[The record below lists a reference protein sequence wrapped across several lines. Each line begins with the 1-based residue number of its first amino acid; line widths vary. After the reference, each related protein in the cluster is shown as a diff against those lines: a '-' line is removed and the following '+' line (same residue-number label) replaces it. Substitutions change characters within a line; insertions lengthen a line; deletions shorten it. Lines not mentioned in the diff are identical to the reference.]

1 MKNNNKK
8 FKQISLNQDDD
19 SSSLSQEA
27 FSEDSTTKVSNIKH
41 CHLKYEKEH
50 LFMARDSY
58 FDLCIDNTN
67 LQKSEF
73 KGFFNL
79 FGVLMV
85 FYIITTPIYNMLIHN
100 IPFKMTLF
108 YKMIH
113 DFEILLIVWPLFH
126 FWTYLA
132 YLLQILILKGIPN
145 WFSFVFQ
152 HTTQVVIFTMTTI
165 ICLISNMCTTHKM
178 FTLTQCMIHFFK
190 MHSYTMQ
197 NRNYRENMMQHKK
210 DENVELISSYPKNIS
225 FSNFFYFLKA
235 PTFVY
240 EESYP
245 RTTEFRLSYLL
256 MKLLYSFASLIV
268 LYYIYTEHME
278 IFLKDMLIEKLF
290 VLIMKLYFPC
300 IVFALILFFLVF
312 ECVLPGYAEIA
323 LFADRQFYEDWW
335 NSTDLEE
342 FNRKWNKVVHE
353 FLYRHV
359 YIECIKR
366 YKLSKHTSRFVTFFF
381 SAALHE
387 YCLCMIFK
395 MVRPIL
401 LGLMILQIPLIFI
414 GKRYL
419 KHTTFGNYFF
429 WFSMILGLS
438 LLFILYNREYYY
450 IYGDY

>member
-1 MKNNNKK
+1 MEKSQKK
-8 FKQISLNQDDD
+8 FKKMKENIEEMKDSVTKTTLSED
-19 SSSLSQEA
+19 SSSVKMKLI
-27 FSEDSTTKVSNIKH
+27 D
-41 CHLKYEKEH
+41 LKFEKEH
-50 LFMARDSY
+50 QFVPRDSY
-58 FDLCIDNTN
+58 FDLCLDNTI

-79 FGVLMV
+79 FGVLMI
-85 FYIITTPIYNMLIHN
+85 FYIITTPIYNMVIHN
-100 IPFKMTLF
+100 IPFKMTMF

-132 YLLQILILKGIPN
+132 YLLQCLILRGMPI
-145 WFSFVFQ
+145 SFTHVFQ
-152 HTTQVVIFTMTTI
+152 HTTQIGIFIITTI

-190 MHSYTMQ
+190 MHSYTVQ
-197 NRNYRENMMQHKK
+197 NRNYRENMLMHKK
-210 DENVELISSYPKNIS
+210 DESVELISSYPSNIT

-240 EESYP
+240 EEKYP
-245 RTTEFRLSYLL
+245 QTQSFRLSYLL
-256 MKLLYSFASLIV
+256 MKILYAFASLII

-278 IFLKDMLIEKLF
+278 VYLKHLLEEKLF
-290 VLIMKLYFPC
+290 VLIIKLYLPC
-300 IVFALILFFLVF
+300 TVFVLILFFLIF

-323 LFADRQFYEDWW
+323 CFADRQFYEDWW

-359 YIECIKR
+359 YVECIKR
-366 YKLSKHTSRFVTFFF
+366 YNMSKNMARFCTFFF

-387 YCLCMIFK
+387 YCLSMIFK
-395 MVRPIL
+395 MIRPIL
-401 LGLMILQIPLIFI
+401 LGLMILQIPLIVI

-429 WFSMILGLS
+429 WFSIVFGIS
-438 LLFILYNREYYY
+438 LLFVLYNREYYT
-450 IYGDY
+450 IYGDQ

>member
-1 MKNNNKK
+1 MKNNKKNKQPKKINDEFSSDSNSTNFTETSSSIDK
-8 FKQISLNQDDD
+8 FKP
-19 SSSLSQEA
+19 
-27 FSEDSTTKVSNIKH
+27 SN
-41 CHLKYEKEH
+41 LKYEKEH
-50 LFMARDSY
+50 QFVPRESY
-58 FDLCIDNTN
+58 FDLCLDNTI

-73 KGFFNL
+73 RGFFNL
-79 FGVLMV
+79 FGVIVML
-85 FYIITTPIYNMLIHN
+85 YIITTPIYNMIIHN

-126 FWTYLA
+126 VWTYLA
-132 YLLQILILKGIPN
+132 FFLQILILKGIPN
-145 WFSFVFQ
+145 WFAILFQ
-152 HTTQVVIFTMTTI
+152 HSTQVGIFLMTTL

-190 MHSYTMQ
+190 MHSYTVQ
-197 NRNYRENMMQHKK
+197 NRDYRENMLEHKK
-210 DENVELISSYPKNIS
+210 DKNHELISNYPNNIS
-225 FSNFFYFLKA
+225 FSNFFDFLNC

-245 RTTEFRLSYLL
+245 KTKSFRPSYLM
-256 MKLLYSFASLIV
+256 MKGLYAFASLIV

-278 IFLKDMLIEKLF
+278 IYLKEFLTEKLL
-290 VLIMKLYFPC
+290 VLIIKLYLPC
-300 IVFALILFFLVF
+300 IMFTLILFFLVF
-312 ECVLPGYAEIA
+312 ECVLPGYAEISR
-323 LFADRQFYEDWW
+323 FADRQFYEDWW

-359 YIECIKR
+359 YVECIKR
-366 YKLSKHTSRFVTFFF
+366 YNMSKGMARFTTFFF

-401 LGLMILQIPLIFI
+401 LGLMIFQIPLIFI
-414 GKRYL
+414 GKRYF

-429 WFSMILGLS
+429 WFSIIFGIS
-438 LLFILYNREYYY
+438 LLFVLYNREYYI
-450 IYGDY
+450 IYGDK